1 MGVPVIRMRF
11 VPSGNTLTPSAMR
24 CSSSSASSL
33 AFCAQRAGSSRGDL
47 GHEQAIFARNGNAVF
62 SFRGI
67 EDAGERT
74 THSCHGFPGP
84 CRGFATFHD
93 CLPCSIP
100 LRAKAAS
107 HPWGHAHMRPSRSVS
122 NNYHATNHQPIRNK
136 GAKKKRR
143 ATVQNG
149 GRVAG
154 TRALPRLQGIWGMRF
169 GCRMTTGQNPSS
181 NEALLC
187 MASV

>member
-1 MGVPVIRMRF
+1 M
-11 VPSGNTLTPSAMR
+11 PSGNTLTPSAMR

-33 AFCAQRAGSSRGDL
+33 AFCAQRAGSSKK
-47 GHEQAIFARNGNAVF
+47 AIWVMSRRSLAEMGMQFSAFVASNTRASAR
-62 SFRGI
+62 RT
-67 EDAGERT
+67 AG
-74 THSCHGFPGP
+74 HGFPGP

-122 NNYHATNHQPIRNK
+122 NNYHATNRQPIRNK

-149 GRVAG
+149 GRAAG
-154 TRALPRLQGIWGMRF
+154 ARALPRLRGIWGMRF

-181 NEALLC
+181 NEALLRI
-187 MASV
+187 AQV

>member
-1 MGVPVIRMRF
+1 MGVPVMRMRF
-11 VPSGNTLTPSAMR
+11 VPSGNTLTPSAIR
-24 CSSSSASSL
+24 CSSSSAGSF
-33 AFCAQRAGSSRGDL
+33 AFCAQRAGVVEEGDL
-47 GHEQAIFARNGNAVF
+47 CQKWEC
-62 SFRGI
+62 SFQLSWHRRRGRAH
-67 EDAGERT
+67 DAQLVMGFRVHAEALPHFT
-74 THSCHGFPGP
+74 IVCHVRF
-84 CRGFATFHD
+84 
-93 CLPCSIP
+93 P

-107 HPWGHAHMRPSRSVS
+107 HPWGHTHMRPSRSVS

-149 GRVAG
+149 GRAADA
-154 TRALPRLQGIWGMRF
+154 RALPRLRGIWGIRF
-169 GCRMTTGQNPSS
+169 ACRMTTGQNSSS